1 MWSLYPLNTAHTVNR
16 LNAPVVETIFPS
28 MNRDHTLL
36 VTVGTTGFDD
46 LIAEVCSEGVV
57 RELVKQGF
65 DSIIVQYG
73 SSKSVYSEANFEKYN
88 VFAKTTISHP

>member
-1 MWSLYPLNTAHTVNR
+1 
-16 LNAPVVETIFPS
+16 

-46 LIAEVCSEGVV
+46 LIAEICSEEVV

-73 SSKSVYSEANFEKYN
+73 SSKNVYNETAFEKYR
-88 VFAKTTISHP
+88 VFTNR